1 MSVPRYW
8 RDIPER
14 TKLQTQKCEKCG
26 HVDFPPRGRCSRCG
40 SDAFVQYT
48 LPENG
53 KLMSFTIV
61 RSAPKGFEKTTPYVL
76 GVVELNDGT
85 IITVQLTDVDPSN
98 VTIGMSLEAVFR
110 KVCEDGDSG
119 IIEYAIKFR
128 PVL

>member
-1 MSVPRYW
+1 M
-8 RDIPER
+8 
-14 TKLQTQKCEKCG
+14 
-26 HVDFPPRGRCSRCG
+26 
-40 SDAFVQYT
+40 
-48 LPENG
+48 
-53 KLMSFTIV
+53 
-61 RSAPKGFEKTTPYVL
+61 TPYVL